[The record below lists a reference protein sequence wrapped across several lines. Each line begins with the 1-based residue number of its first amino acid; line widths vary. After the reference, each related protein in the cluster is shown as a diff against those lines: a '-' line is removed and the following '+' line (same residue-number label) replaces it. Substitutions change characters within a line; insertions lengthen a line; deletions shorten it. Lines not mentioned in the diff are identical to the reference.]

1 MTVQTPG
8 GGPLSPA
15 AEALLRD
22 EPPLW
27 EFRLFAQVLT
37 DEIGAQLNA
46 PTPVTVQHE
55 PDFRRAASWIG
66 DRLRM
71 LDRISAGVTDLL
83 NADHTDAWGPP
94 GQAGDAQAVVGFA
107 RRVAA
112 FYGQA
117 LHWSAELRQ
126 ADLHPLLLPV
136 AQEASRFVEPLLRPL
151 DGLGPDLAR
160 QCGAIL
166 ALPPGSSASIEVSVV
181 FEGFD
186 RSRYTAALKTADKA
200 HRRAGR

>member
-1 MTVQTPG
+1 MTLATP
-8 GGPLSPA
+8 GGPLSPS

-46 PTPVTVQHE
+46 PPAATVHHE
-55 PDFRRAASWIG
+55 PDFQQAAAWIG
-66 DRLRM
+66 EQLHV
-71 LDRISAGVTDLL
+71 LDRISAGITDLL

-94 GQAGDAQAVVGFA
+94 GQAGDPQAVVGLA

-117 LHWSAELRQ
+117 LRWAAELRQ
-126 ADLHPLLLPV
+126 ADLHPLLRPV
-136 AQEASRFVEPLLRPL
+136 AQEASRFAESLMRPL
-151 DGLGPDLAR
+151 DGLGPDLSR
-160 QCGAIL
+160 RCGAIL
-166 ALPPGSSASIEVSVV
+166 ALPPGSSASIDVNVV
-181 FEGFD
+181 FDGFD
-186 RSRYTAALKTADKA
+186 RSRYTAAIKAADKA